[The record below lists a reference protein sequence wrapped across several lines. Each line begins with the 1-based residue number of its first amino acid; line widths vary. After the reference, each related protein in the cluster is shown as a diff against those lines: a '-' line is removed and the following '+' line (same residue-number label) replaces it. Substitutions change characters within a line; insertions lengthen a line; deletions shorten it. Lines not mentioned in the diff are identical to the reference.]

1 VLVTPGANMIIYL
14 AINCL
19 ANKGEEV
26 IVPDPGFPT
35 YYSVIKLSQIIP
47 VRVPLKEE
55 NCFRM
60 NPDDIR
66 KAITPKRPAY
76 NPDSGVFEERGWE
89 MISRP
94 LEDMFPFLDREI
106 FKKR

>member
-1 VLVTPGANMIIYL
+1 MIIYL